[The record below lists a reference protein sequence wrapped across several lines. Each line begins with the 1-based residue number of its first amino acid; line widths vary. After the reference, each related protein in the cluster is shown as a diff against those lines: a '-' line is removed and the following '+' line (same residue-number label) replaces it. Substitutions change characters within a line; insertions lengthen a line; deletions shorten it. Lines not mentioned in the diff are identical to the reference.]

1 MNSWLL
7 NDTHLIWLDTVTM
20 PVNNPV
26 LFSIINSKIV
36 LYFVTF
42 INYLWISIIGL
53 KSTEKNLTT
62 SSNPVFFIYI
72 YLIIES

>member
-1 MNSWLL
+1 
-7 NDTHLIWLDTVTM
+7 M

-72 YLIIES
+72 FNHRIIKSFNILPKHSA